1 MRIAVDAT
9 ALLLQSAGVK
19 SYLYYWLSAL
29 SPEAERRDDKLSC
42 YPPGFRLSAV
52 LDHQKTSGR
61 SSFGLRLVQFC
72 DLVGSPPPRM
82 LVPTS
87 DIFHASQHMARRP
100 RVAGMTATVFD
111 MSCWTVPGMHTAANN
126 AATYRYG
133 ANILKSCEG
142 LIAISEHARRDA
154 GEILGIPLERIR
166 VVYPGVAEAFFA
178 PSTENAGRI
187 RAKYGLASA
196 YLLFVG
202 CIEPRKNIPGLIAAY
217 RRLPQA
223 LRREVQL
230 VVAGPFGWAAED
242 VRRMLSADADNIRY
256 LGYVPEDDMPGLFF
270 GASALVYPSYYE
282 GFGLPVAQA
291 LAAGVPVIASNRTSL
306 PEVVGD
312 AGLLVDPD
320 SPGELSAAMEQIV
333 TCPGIARELAERGK
347 VRARTFHWS
356 RAAVESLDFFHEV
369 AG

>member
-9 ALLLQSAGVK
+9 ALMLQSAGVK
-19 SYLYYWLSAL
+19 SYLYYWLSSL
-29 SPEAERRDDKLSC
+29 SPEADRRDDKLSF
-42 YPPGFRLSAV
+42 YPPGFRLSAA
-52 LDHQKTSGR
+52 LDHQKASAH
-61 SSFGLRLVQFC
+61 SSFGLRLIQIC
-72 DLVGSPPPRM
+72 DLLGSAPPGM
-82 LVPTS
+82 FVPTS
-87 DIFHASQHMARRP
+87 DVFHASQHMARGP
-100 RVAGMTATVFD
+100 RAAAMTATVFD
-111 MSCWTVPGMHTAANN
+111 MSCWTVPGMHTKANN

-142 LIAISEHARRDA
+142 LIAISEHARHDA
-154 GEILGIPLERIR
+154 GEVLGIPLERIR
-166 VVYPGVAEAFFA
+166 VIYPGVAEPFFS
-178 PSTENAGRI
+178 PSAEKAAAI
-187 RAKYGLASA
+187 RARYHLERP

-202 CIEPRKNIPGLIAAY
+202 CIEPRKNVPGLIAAY
-217 RRLPQA
+217 DRLPSG

-242 VRRMLSADADNIRY
+242 VRRMLSDDADHIRY

-306 PEVVGD
+306 PEIVGD

-320 SPGELSAAMEQIV
+320 SPGALSAAMEQVV
-333 TCPGIARELAERGK
+333 TCPGVAESLAARGK
-347 VRARTFHWS
+347 LRAQAFHWS
-356 RAAVESLDFFHEV
+356 RAAAESLEFFHQV

>member
-19 SYLYYWLSAL
+19 SYLYYWLSSL
-29 SPEAERRDDKLSC
+29 SPEAGRRGDQLSFF
-42 YPPGFRLSAV
+42 PPGFRLSSA
-52 LDHQKTSGR
+52 LDRQKASAR
-61 SSFGLRLVQFC
+61 SSFGLRLVQLF
-72 DLVGSPPPRM
+72 DLLGSAPPRM
-82 LVPTS
+82 FVPTS
-87 DIFHASQHMARRP
+87 DVFHASQHMARRP
-100 RVAGMTATVFD
+100 RVAAMTATVFD
-111 MSCWTVPGMHTAANN
+111 MSCWTVPAMHTEANN

-133 ANILKSCEG
+133 GNILKSCEG
-142 LIAISEHARRDA
+142 LVAISEHARHDA
-154 GEILGIPLERIR
+154 GEVLGIPLERIR
-166 VVYPGVAEAFFA
+166 VVYPGVAEPFFA
-178 PSTENAGRI
+178 PSPEKAGPI
-187 RAKYGLASA
+187 RARYKLESP

-217 RRLPQA
+217 RRLPQG
-223 LRREVQL
+223 LRRDVQL
-230 VVAGPFGWAAED
+230 VVAGPFGWAAEE
-242 VRRMLSADADNIRY
+242 VRSMLADDADHIRY

-306 PEVVGD
+306 PEVVGG

-320 SPGELSAAMEQIV
+320 SPDELSAAMEQVV
-333 TCPGIARELAERGK
+333 TCPGIARDLAARGQL
-347 VRARTFHWS
+347 RAQAFHWS
-356 RAAVESLDFFHEV
+356 RAARESLDFFHQV